1 MNFKHWVFAALIV
14 LGFTG
19 ESFADKILL
28 KNGDRLSGKV
38 VSAKEGVLTF
48 STAYSEDLKIKI
60 NEIKKIITD
69 NPNVIHLKTGE
80 ILKGRLLPSED
91 QEDDFKLEAS
101 SGRSPTILDW
111 TQIKAIN
118 PPKNHWK
125 GHLGAG
131 AQWDTGNTERFSGS
145 FAADAHKRWEH
156 DRFEFKFLFNYA
168 EEDDEVTARNT
179 YGSMQF
185 SHYFTKKWYGFL
197 SLEMLNDTFKDLNLR
212 TIVGPG
218 AGYQIWEDD
227 IKFWSLEA
235 GVSYFNEDR
244 VTGADEQY
252 ATGRFATNF
261 KYQILKNLLFT
272 DQYVIFPSFENFG
285 EYNFRN
291 QAALITTLGAGWEF
305 KFSNIWE
312 YESEPTPGFKES
324 DLRWIMA
331 LQYAF

>member
-1 MNFKHWVFAALIV
+1 MKLKYWVFAAVIV
-14 LGFTG
+14 FAYAG
-19 ESFADKILL
+19 ECFADKVLL
-28 KNGDRLSGKV
+28 KNGDRIRGKV
-38 VSAKEGVLTF
+38 VSAKDGVLTF
-48 STAYSEDLKIKI
+48 STKYSEKLKIKI
-60 NEIKKIITD
+60 SEIEKIITD
-69 NPNVIHLKTGE
+69 QPNVIHLDSGE
-80 ILKGRLLPSED
+80 ILKGRLLPSEND
-91 QEDDFKLEAS
+91 SLKLE
-101 SGRSPTILDW
+101 SGPGRHATFLEWP
-111 TQIKAIN
+111 QIKAIN
-118 PPKNHWK
+118 PPRSRWK

-145 FAADAHKRWEH
+145 LAADAHKRTEH
-156 DRFEFKFLFNYA
+156 DRFEFKILFNYA

-185 SHYFTKKWYGFL
+185 SHYFNPKWYVFL

-218 AGYQIWEDD
+218 VGYQIWEDD

-244 VTGADEQY
+244 VSGADEQY
-252 ATGRFATNF
+252 ATGRFASNF
-261 KYQILKNLLFT
+261 KYQILKNLSFS
-272 DQYVIFPSFENFG
+272 DQFVIFPSFEDFG
-285 EYNFRN
+285 QYNFRN
-291 QAALITTLGAGWEF
+291 EAALITTIGAGWEF

-312 YESEPTPGFKES
+312 YESDPTPGFKES